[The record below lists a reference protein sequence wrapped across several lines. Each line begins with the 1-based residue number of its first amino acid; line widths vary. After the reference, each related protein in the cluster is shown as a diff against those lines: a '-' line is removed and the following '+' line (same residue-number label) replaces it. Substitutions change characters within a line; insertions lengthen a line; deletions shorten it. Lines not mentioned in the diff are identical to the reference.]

1 MTRRG
6 FTFIELIIA
15 ALIMT
20 IVVVSI
26 YSAFNVGIK
35 AWRKGST
42 GQGFQKTRLGL
53 LKFQKELKSSFFF
66 SNAPFKG
73 SASEMT
79 FPSVISESGRDKIYI
94 INYYAA
100 QDKDTGAKNLMKRKI
115 LFEDKRIKEK
125 EGFAE
130 LVFSADS
137 ISFQYA
143 YRLNNGSKGFEWRD
157 TWEEDQGKMPS
168 GVKISFKLKN
178 EDEIYSKTMFI
189 PQGELG
195 AE

>member
-6 FTFIELIIA
+6 FTLIELIIA
-15 ALIMT
+15 ALIMA
-20 IVVVSI
+20 VVVISI
-26 YSAFNVGIK
+26 YSIFSVGIK
-35 AWRKGST
+35 AWRKGSD
-42 GQGFQKTRLGL
+42 GQGFQKTRIGL

-73 SASEMT
+73 SASEMV
-79 FPSVISESGRDKIYI
+79 FPLLVSEGGEDKVYI

-100 QDKDTGAKNLMKRKI
+100 EDKDTGSKNLMKRKM
-115 LFEDKRIKEK
+115 LFDGGGIKE
-125 EGFAE
+125 ENFDE

-143 YRLNNGSKGFEWRD
+143 YRLNSGSKGFEWRD
-157 TWEEDQGKMPS
+157 TWVEAQGKMPS
-168 GVKISFKLKN
+168 GVKISFKLKDD
-178 EDEIYSKTMFI
+178 DEIYSKTMFI
-189 PQGELG
+189 QQGELG

>member
-1 MTRRG
+1 MTRKG

-15 ALIMT
+15 ALIMA
-20 IVVVSI
+20 VVVIFI
-26 YSAFNVGIK
+26 YSAFSVGIK
-35 AWRKGST
+35 AWRKGSA
-42 GQGFQKTRLGL
+42 GQRFQKTRIGL

-66 SNAPFKG
+66 SSEPFKG
-73 SASEMT
+73 SASEIV
-79 FPSVISESGRDKIYI
+79 FPSLVSEGGRDKIYI

-100 QDKDTGAKNLMKRKI
+100 QDKDAGARNLMKRKM
-115 LFEDKRIKEK
+115 LFEGNRIKEE
-125 EGFAE
+125 EGFNE

-143 YRLNNGSKGFEWRD
+143 YRLNSGSKGFEWRD
-157 TWEEDQGKMPS
+157 TWGEAQGKMPS
-168 GVKISFKLKN
+168 GVRISFKLKD

>member
-15 ALIMT
+15 VLIMT
-20 IVVVSI
+20 VVVVSI

-35 AWRKGST
+35 AWRKGSA

-73 SASEMT
+73 SVSEMT
-79 FPSVISESGRDKIYI
+79 FPSIISEGGKDKIYI
-94 INYYAA
+94 INYYVA
-100 QDKDTGAKNLMKRKI
+100 QDKDTGTRNLMKRKM
-115 LFEDKRIKEK
+115 LFEGNGIKEEK
-125 EGFAE
+125 SFNE

-143 YRLNNGSKGFEWRD
+143 YRSNNGSKGFEWRD
-157 TWEEDQGKMPS
+157 TWEDAQRKMPS
-168 GVKISFKLKN
+168 GVKISFKPKD

-195 AE
+195 AK